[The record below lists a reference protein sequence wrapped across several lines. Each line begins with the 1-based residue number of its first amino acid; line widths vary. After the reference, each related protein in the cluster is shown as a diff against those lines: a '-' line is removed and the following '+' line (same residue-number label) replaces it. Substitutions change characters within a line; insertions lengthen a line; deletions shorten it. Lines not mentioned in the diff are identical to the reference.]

1 MKPIAFTLLFG
12 ASLLYGNAAFAGSD
26 DAKWV
31 AQCVSDN
38 RAEKASVEVISKYC
52 VCMNNKMDNNETQSI
67 TQWEKTHATE
77 MKACDQEAG
86 WR

>member
-1 MKPIAFTLLFG
+1 MKHIAFALLLGATLFG
-12 ASLLYGNAAFAGSD
+12 GKAAYANAD

-38 RAEKASVEVISKYC
+38 QGEKATIEVITKYC
-52 VCMNNKMDNNETQSI
+52 VCMNNKMSENETLSI
-67 TQWEKTHATE
+67 SQWEKTHHTE
-77 MKACDQEAG
+77 MKACDAEAG